1 MVNTFKR
8 LSPEI
13 EDARRA
19 RMNQQMKRTRLEYRW
34 FTKARF
40 FIKQGSPRAKQ
51 WVTAYVRIFGCG
63 KYGQMLQELLEN

>member
-1 MVNTFKR
+1 MPNTFRR

-51 WVTAYVRIFGCG
+51 WVSLYTKIFGCG
-63 KYGQMLQELLEN
+63 QFSQMLQELLES